1 MDKPAN
7 RIVMIVGPTAV
18 GKSDLGIYLAQQ
30 LQGEV
35 INGDA
40 YQIYRHMNIGTAKI
54 MPDEM
59 GGIPH
64 HLLDIVDP
72 QMAYSVAKFKV
83 AAEAAITDVSSRR
96 HLPILVGGT
105 GFYLNSLRLNLPLGG
120 KAPPTAVRQRWQA
133 ALAENGEHWLWEQLQ
148 QQDPV
153 AANQIEPAN
162 TRRVIR
168 ALEVIELTGT
178 RFSEQPQP
186 QPRYETLV
194 IGLATARPV
203 LYDRINA
210 RVDTMMAAGLENEVA
225 NLLKTVSPDAQA
237 LQAIGYK
244 ELIPYFRG
252 QADLATCVALIKQH
266 SRHFAKRQLT
276 YFRNQM
282 PTHWF
287 DLVAHPEEKT
297 AVVALVRD
305 WLKQPAKGE
314 KHELDR

>member
-1 MDKPAN
+1 M
-7 RIVMIVGPTAV
+7 
-18 GKSDLGIYLAQQ
+18 
-30 LQGEV
+30 
-35 INGDA
+35 
-40 YQIYRHMNIGTAKI
+40 
-54 MPDEM
+54 
-59 GGIPH
+59 
-64 HLLDIVDP
+64 
-72 QMAYSVAKFKV
+72 
-83 AAEAAITDVSSRR
+83 
-96 HLPILVGGT
+96 
-105 GFYLNSLRLNLPLGG
+105 
-120 KAPPTAVRQRWQA
+120 
-133 ALAENGEHWLWEQLQ
+133 WEQLQ

-153 AANQIEPAN
+153 AANQIESAN

-194 IGLATARPV
+194 IGLTTARPV
-203 LYDRINA
+203 LYDRINT

-225 NLLKTVSPDAQA
+225 NLLKTVPPDAQA

-252 QADLATCVALIKQH
+252 QADLATCVALIKKH

-314 KHELDR
+314 EHELDR

>member
-1 MDKPAN
+1 MDKPVN

-40 YQIYRHMNIGTAKI
+40 YQIYRHMNIGTAKV

-59 GGIPH
+59 AGVPH
-64 HLLDIVDP
+64 HLLDIVEP
-72 QMAYSVAKFKV
+72 TMTYTVAKFKE
-83 AAEAAITDVSSRR
+83 AAENAITLVSERH

-120 KAPPTAVRQRWQA
+120 KAPPKSVRQRWQK
-133 ALAENGEHWLWEQLQ
+133 ALAEYGASWLWTQLVQ
-148 QQDPV
+148 RDPV
-153 AANQIEPAN
+153 AAKQIEPAN

-168 ALEVIELTGT
+168 ALEVIELTGR

-186 QPRYETLV
+186 QPLYETLV
-194 IGLATARPV
+194 IGLTTQRAV
-203 LYDRINA
+203 LYERINA
-210 RVDTMMAAGLENEVA
+210 RVDAMMVEGLEAEVA
-225 NLLKTVSPDAQA
+225 NLLKTVPPDAQA
-237 LQAIGYK
+237 MQAIGYK
-244 ELIPYFRG
+244 ELVPYFKG
-252 QADLATCVALIKQH
+252 QADLADCVALIKQH

-287 DLVAHPEEKT
+287 DLVAHPEEKQ
-297 AVVALVRD
+297 AVVALVCQ
-305 WLKQPAKGE
+305 WLKQPVKGE
-314 KHELDR
+314 ENELDR